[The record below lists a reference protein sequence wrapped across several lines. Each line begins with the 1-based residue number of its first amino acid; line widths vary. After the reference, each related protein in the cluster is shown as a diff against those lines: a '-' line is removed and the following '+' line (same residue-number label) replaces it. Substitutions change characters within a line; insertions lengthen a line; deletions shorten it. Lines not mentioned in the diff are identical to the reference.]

1 MNQLRCC
8 IFSLVLLSFTV
19 CTCSAKTVYGFE
31 GQDINLPCK
40 YDSAYHGVCDVCWMK
55 GSIPNNGCGAQIIYA
70 NEKEVVMRDSV
81 RYQLNGNLKMGD
93 ASLTIRKARLSD
105 SGKYGCRVHV
115 PGWFNDKKFEVNLA
129 IRKAMKPVTTTT
141 QAPVLTTPVPTTFPE
156 TTKQTEAPQ
165 TITTTT
171 PLIPTQEPVF
181 TTQNDIATTSEPAT
195 TVNTGPV
202 STTNDKTTTSPEKV
216 TTKHTVPVSTT
227 NDKTTTSPEKV
238 TTKHTGSVSYMQNE
252 TTGLPVNVTSK
263 HTEPVFTTQNDI
275 ATTSEPATT
284 VNTGPVSTTNDKTT
298 TSPEKV
304 TTKHTEPV
312 FTTQNDIAT
321 TSEPATTVN
330 TGSVS
335 SLENETTSLPV
346 NATTK
351 QEKEIYPDKSSM
363 ENNMPMKEVK
373 VLPAILV
380 TVLLILLFM
389 GIVALYLIFKHKRRF
404 MATLRIAK
412 NSSSS
417 VKYNNLEN
425 SVTLPMTSSS
435 DNEMS

>member
-216 TTKHTVPVSTT
+216 TTKHTEPVFTTQNDIATTSEPATTVNTVPVSTT

-263 HTEPVFTTQNDI
+263 HTALV
-275 ATTSEPATT
+275 TT
-284 VNTGPVSTTNDKTT
+284 VVN
-298 TSPEKV
+298 
-304 TTKHTEPV
+304 
-312 FTTQNDIAT
+312 
-321 TSEPATTVN
+321 SEN
-330 TGSVS
+330 Y
-335 SLENETTSLPV
+335 LDE
-346 NATTK
+346 
-351 QEKEIYPDKSSM
+351 SSM
-363 ENNMPMKEVK
+363 ENNMPVKEVK

-380 TVLLILLFM
+380 PVLLILLFM
-389 GIVALYLIFKHKRRF
+389 GIVALYLIFKRKRRLRS
-404 MATLRIAK
+404 TLGIAK

-417 VKYNNLEN
+417 VNYNNLEN
-425 SVTLPMTSSS
+425 SVTLPMTSSADS
-435 DNEMS
+435 EMS

>member
-216 TTKHTVPVSTT
+216 TTKHT
-227 NDKTTTSPEKV
+227 
-238 TTKHTGSVSYMQNE
+238 GSVSYMQNE

>member
-156 TTKQTEAPQ
+156 TTKQTEPVF
-165 TITTTT
+165 TTQNDIATT
-171 PLIPTQEPVF
+171 SEPATTVNTEPVF

-195 TVNTGPV
+195 TVN
-202 STTNDKTTTSPEKV
+202 
-216 TTKHTVPVSTT
+216 TVPVSTT